1 MRGIVLDNESSVVE
15 SITSVFHR
23 FAEFQLIGIFSD
35 PNKGLSKVIQ
45 YKPDVVFMDVA
56 LNETCGIDIARKIK
70 DNLNHVMIVF
80 ITKNPNL
87 AVQAFEIGAVDYILK
102 PLNPKRLEVTVK
114 RILNKLEADEVE
126 SRHLMIR
133 TFGELQFKWSD
144 QRDSFDVRWRTRK
157 TQELFLYLLY
167 QRENPVYID
176 VIIDL
181 LWPDVDIRSARTQLY
196 SAIYQMRKT
205 LREINST
212 IEIINNESTYMMQLN
227 QTKHDVHEWEL
238 AMGQLP
244 TLSNK
249 TVEEHIEVIKMY
261 KGDFL
266 EKFNYSWAIEEKELL
281 HSIWKHHIQQVNRI
295 LEEQERYI
303 ESLRLQR
310 YVIKVSPLNEGSYFQ
325 LMKILN
331 HMNNKDGVIQ
341 TYRRLKSMLE
351 KEFGAEPNS
360 RVRNWY
366 KFWLEKE
373 TLMNE

>member
-1 MRGIVLDNESSVVE
+1 MRGIVIDNDSFLVE
-15 SITSVFHR
+15 TITSVFSR
-23 FAEFQLIGIFSD
+23 FSEFQLIGSFSD

-45 YKPDVVFMDVA
+45 NKPDVVFMDVI
-56 LNETCGIDIARKIK
+56 LNEMSGIEIARKIK
-70 DNLNHVMIVF
+70 DRLNHVIIVF
-80 ITKNPNL
+80 VTETPNF

-102 PLNPKRLEVTVK
+102 PLNHKRLEITVK
-114 RILNKLEADEVE
+114 RILDKFEEDEVDN
-126 SRHLMIR
+126 RYLMVR

-167 QRENPVYID
+167 QQEKPVYID

-181 LWPDVDIRSARTQLY
+181 LWPEVDARSARTQLY

-205 LREINST
+205 LREINSS
-212 IEIINNESTYMMQLN
+212 IEIVNSESTYTMQLN
-227 QTKHDVHEWEL
+227 QTKHDVYEWEL

-249 TVEEHIEVIKMY
+249 TVYEHIDVIKMY

-266 EKFNYSWAIEEKELL
+266 ERFNYSWAVEEKELL
-281 HSIWKHHIQQVNRI
+281 HSIWKHHIKQVSQI
-295 LEEQERYI
+295 LEEQERYV
-303 ESLRLQR
+303 EALRLQR

-331 HMNNKDGVIQ
+331 RMNNKDGVIQ
-341 TYRRLKSMLE
+341 TYRRLKRMLE
-351 KEFGAEPNS
+351 REFGAEPNS